1 MEFDLHTYDI
11 QDIILGL
18 IMNNSRYL
26 AQDAERVEKL
36 INLFTKLNIMTNE
49 SNDYTLHF
57 TVIPKETT
65 HDHQPN

>member
-1 MEFDLHTYDI
+1 MKRMGFDLRTYDI

-49 SNDYTLHF
+49 TNDYTLHF
-57 TVIPKETT
+57 TVTSKEKKS
-65 HDHQPN
+65 

>member
-18 IMNNSRYL
+18 IMNDSSVL
-26 AQDAERVEKL
+26 DKEDERVEKL

-49 SNDYTLHF
+49 NNHYTLHF
-57 TVIPKETT
+57 TVKE
-65 HDHQPN
+65 N